1 MLTLDKTSRT
11 PIYEQIIEGIQRE
24 ILLGIL
30 KPLDQLPS
38 IRETAVLLSA
48 NPNTVQK
55 SYLILEE
62 RGIIQMHHGKGCF
75 VSENAYLTLNN
86 RIRAKLSDIEALTT
100 ELALA
105 GIPKEDVIASVERS
119 YKNTSEKK

>member
-1 MLTLDKTSRT
+1 MLTLDKTSRI

-30 KPLDQLPS
+30 KPFDQLPS

-55 SYLILEE
+55 SYLLLEE
-62 RGIIQMHHGKGCF
+62 RGIIQMQHGKGCF
-75 VSENAYLTLNN
+75 VSENAFQILNN
-86 RIRAKLSDIEALTT
+86 RLRAKLSDVKALTT

-105 GIPKEDVIASVERS
+105 GIPKEEVISIVEES
-119 YKNTSEKK
+119 YKNASGKK

>member
-1 MLTLDKTSRT
+1 MLELDKTSRV

-24 ILLGIL
+24 ILTGIL

-38 IRETAVLLSA
+38 IREVAVLLSA

-55 SYLILEE
+55 SYILLEE
-62 RGIIQMHHGKGCF
+62 RGIIRMQHGKGCF
-75 VSENAYLTLNN
+75 VSENAKQILKDRMKT
-86 RIRAKLSDIEALTT
+86 KLSSIKALTN

-105 GIPKEDVIASVERS
+105 GIPLEEIFSVVESS
-119 YKNTSEKK
+119 YKNATDKK

>member
-1 MLTLDKTSRT
+1 MLTLDKTTRT
-11 PIYEQIIEGIQRE
+11 PIYEQIIEGLQRE

-38 IRETAVLLSA
+38 IREVAVMLSA

-55 SYLILEE
+55 SYILLEE
-62 RGIIQMHHGKGCF
+62 RGIIQMQHGKGCF
-75 VSENAYLTLNN
+75 VSENAYQILNN
-86 RIRAKLSDIEALTT
+86 RLRTKLSDIKALTN

-105 GIPKEDVIASVERS
+105 GIPKEEIISVVESS
-119 YKNTSEKK
+119 YKNATEKK

>member
-38 IRETAVLLSA
+38 IREVAVILSA

-55 SYLILEE
+55 SYILLEE
-62 RGIIQMHHGKGCF
+62 RGIIQMQQGKGCF
-75 VSENAYLTLNN
+75 VSENAYQILNS
-86 RIRAKLSDIEALTT
+86 RLRSKLSDIKALTI

-105 GIPKEDVIASVERS
+105 GIPKKEIISVVESS
-119 YKNTSEKK
+119 YQSATEKK